1 MRETVRI
8 SLGAGFT
15 GREVEEELPVS
26 AFAELLAGG
35 PRQNHD
41 LLGLSW
47 STEDGETVVGTV
59 SVGSG
64 YERFVVDAEE
74 VRKALE
80 I

>member
-1 MRETVRI
+1 MRI
-8 SLGAGFT
+8 LLDAGFA
-15 GREVEEELPVS
+15 GRDVDEELPAS

-64 YERFVVDAEE
+64 YERFVVDAGQL
-74 VRKALE
+74 RQSLGS
-80 I
+80 